1 MSRIFPPT
9 LSRYLARVYAVN
21 FLILLFGLLAIVYLF
36 DTVELLRRASKFDDV
51 PLPLVLQM
59 GLLKLPEVGQMT
71 LPFAVLFSAMMTF
84 WQLTR
89 KHELV
94 IVRAAGLSVWQ
105 FLGPVVGVALLI
117 GVLQIT
123 VINPLGAM
131 LLGRFDVLESR
142 HLNRQE
148 NLVSLS
154 EQGLWLRQGEEQDGE
169 VILHARRVQMPE
181 WVLKDVMALFFD
193 ANNDFARRIDAREAT
208 LKNGEWTFLH
218 AVVNQPGDIHPR
230 QADYISLAT
239 PLTVGEIEESF
250 ASANT
255 IPFWRLGAFIKTME
269 STGFDATALKIQMQ
283 GLLSR
288 PLMFAAMILLAASV
302 SLRPPRLR
310 GTGTLVVAGV
320 VIGFIVFFLSSFL
333 QALGAS
339 GQLPPLISAWVAPAI
354 CLLLGLLAMMTLE
367 DG

>member
-1 MSRIFPPT
+1 MSRLFPST
-9 LSRYLARVYAVN
+9 LSRYLARVYALN
-21 FLILLFGLLAIVYLF
+21 FLILLAGLLGIVYLF

-51 PLPLVLQM
+51 PITLVLQM

-84 WQLTR
+84 WQMTR
-89 KHELV
+89 KHELI

-105 FLGPVVGVALLI
+105 FLAPVVGVALLI

-142 HLNRQE
+142 FLNRQD

-154 EQGLWLRQGEEQDGE
+154 EQGLWLRQADENEGE
-169 VILHARRVQMPE
+169 VVLRASRVQMPE

-193 ANNDFARRIDAREAT
+193 GRNDFTRRIDAQEAT
-208 LKNGEWTFLH
+208 LKDGEWNFRG
-218 AVVNQPGDIHPR
+218 AVVNEPGNTKP
-230 QADYISLAT
+230 QAVAYLSLAT
-239 PLTVGEIEESF
+239 HLSTGEIEESF

-255 IPFWRLGAFIKTME
+255 IPFWRLAQFIKTME
-269 STGFDATALKIQMQ
+269 STGFDATALKIHMQ
-283 GLLSR
+283 GLLSQ
-288 PLMFAAMILLAASV
+288 PLMFAAMVLLAASV

-310 GTGTLVVAGV
+310 GTATLIVAGV
-320 VIGFIVFFLSSFL
+320 IIGFVVFFLTSFL

-339 GQLPPLISAWVAPAI
+339 GQLPPLISAWVAPTI
-354 CLLLGLLAMMTLE
+354 CMLLGLLAMMMFE